1 MPYFFPSSKDYY
13 PDVARRRGE
22 TGVVDLEFSI
32 DGKGRA
38 RDVQEIYAATHD
50 LGAGARLMRTETEF
64 HLSAGWEDK
73 GYQKLRF
80 TFEVHYSLA
89 RRGGR
94 CEELPT
100 RVPDAQLA
108 LICGSAL

>member
-1 MPYFFPSSKDYY
+1 MPYFYPSNRENYSS
-13 PDVARRRGE
+13 VARRRGE
-22 TGVVDLEFSI
+22 TGVVDLEFTI

-38 RDVQEIYAATHD
+38 RDVQEIYAAASDLAANARSLLADTH
-50 LGAGARLMRTETEF
+50 F
-64 HLSAGWEDK
+64 YLSPGWEEK

-80 TFEVHYSLA
+80 TLEAHYSLA
-89 RRGGR
+89 RPGSR

-100 RVPDAQLA
+100 RIPDALLV